1 MGPRQVCDCKQ
12 TFEHR
17 SLARGPNRY
26 GAEGSRQPGGR
37 NGAAGAQPC
46 ACMRTQPCTLAYVD
60 TPTRMPHTQCCTCT
74 RTCTQHMHATCTPDP
89 AHLHARVHTH
99 TRATNTILHTCL
111 CTHTHTCH
119 THSQTCTCTCVYT
132 PTHATHTQN
141 CTLTVY
147 THMHKDAHTC
157 THKPALTCTCRHE
170 YTGTHAN
177 RHGSGARPCA
187 RPCAHACTHT
197 HAGMGGDVAR
207 RGKPVPA
214 APWPLRGCCE
224 LQS

>member
-1 MGPRQVCDCKQ
+1 MHA
-12 TFEHR
+12 T
-17 SLARGPNRY
+17 
-26 GAEGSRQPGGR
+26 
-37 NGAAGAQPC
+37 
-46 ACMRTQPCTLAYVD
+46 
-60 TPTRMPHTQCCTCT
+60 HTQCCTCT
-74 RTCTQHMHATCTPDP
+74 RTCTHHMHATCTPDS

-147 THMHKDAHTC
+147 THMRKHAHTC
-157 THKPALTCTCRHE
+157 THKPALTRTCRHE

-177 RHGSGARPCA
+177 RHGSGARPCHA
-187 RPCAHACTHT
+187 RVHT
-197 HAGMGGDVAR
+197 HAHTHMLAWEGTWHAEGSPRQQLPGPSGVAASSSPELAPPLATLTPHCHQ
-207 RGKPVPA
+207 GALVACCGSQVAPAPSPKPA
-214 APWPLRGCCE
+214 
-224 LQS
+224 